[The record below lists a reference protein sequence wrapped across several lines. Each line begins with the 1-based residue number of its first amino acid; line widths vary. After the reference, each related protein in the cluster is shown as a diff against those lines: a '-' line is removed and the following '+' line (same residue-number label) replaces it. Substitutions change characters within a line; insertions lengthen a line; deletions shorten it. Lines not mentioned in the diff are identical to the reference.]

1 MLRTV
6 VICLFSVLVVGGGT
20 HALANDAT
28 ERRFVVGDEVRQKL
42 ELAIQRNPPV
52 IRRQISSMRLDAILR
67 DRPTQ
72 IQLRF
77 RYLPDGLVYVSS
89 DYAVG
94 KLSVRTVS
102 LTLSALLNV
111 ISFGESQSNSSAV
124 FGSAAGGSYVPFSVS
139 TYSTGEGLTRMI
151 ALDGD
156 FPNILTALPDSAF
169 EFSER
174 NSVEANRRTGVFS
187 ASSALENSYRWNCRV
202 GADQPATI
210 LLPALTGTH
219 RHVSCVR
226 RDAKGS
232 ETTHDFA
239 HLVDSG
245 VYVRVK
251 LADAKSVA
259 TYRIASV
266 EYAE

>member
-1 MLRTV
+1 MVLRTV
-6 VICLFSVLVVGGGT
+6 VICLFSVLVAGGGT
-20 HALANDAT
+20 HVLANDAA

-94 KLSVRTVS
+94 KLNVRTVS

-139 TYSTGEGLTRMI
+139 TNSTGEGLTRMI

-156 FPNILTALPDSAF
+156 FPIS
-169 EFSER
+169 
-174 NSVEANRRTGVFS
+174 
-187 ASSALENSYRWNCRV
+187 
-202 GADQPATI
+202 
-210 LLPALTGTH
+210 
-219 RHVSCVR
+219 
-226 RDAKGS
+226 
-232 ETTHDFA
+232 
-239 HLVDSG
+239 
-245 VYVRVK
+245 
-251 LADAKSVA
+251 
-259 TYRIASV
+259 
-266 EYAE
+266 